1 MPKLLK
7 QKFAATTTTPT
18 AADADACCPW
28 RGEGVSN
35 CPTEY
40 TDYSTGSCD
49 SAMDKYCMTQDV
61 ELDEFFKPRKT
72 SSGETI
78 YTAPNLFRSGDRC
91 KEWMRYRKQGSATDT
106 FDKVCMNTTNK
117 VFLDKAKT
125 KVGYAIDL
133 PECACIKARENLAK
147 SGKYATV
154 APECVLTSCVLQK
167 GDGWS
172 TYDQSINTCN
182 VTYCEM
188 NLKDVGIAAGDSV
201 DPSFTVKQSCGTTQP
216 PPSDPNVKP
225 PVSNVEDV
233 SPPSSSSGS
242 GDSSDSSGSDGTN
255 IGMAIGISV
264 GIAVLVLVIAFFVM
278 RARRNV
284 SFGRRMF
291 TRVPR
296 RA

>member
-1 MPKLLK
+1 MFGKLK
-7 QKFAATTTTPT
+7 QKFAATT
-18 AADADACCPW
+18 ADADTCCPW

-40 TDYSTGSCD
+40 TDYSSGSCD
-49 SAMDKYCMTQDV
+49 TAMEKYCLTQDV
-61 ELDEFFKPRKT
+61 ELDESFNPRKN

-78 YTAPNLFRSGDRC
+78 YTAPNLFRSDMC
-91 KEWMRYRKQGSATDT
+91 SEWMRIRKQGTATST
-106 FDKVCMNTTNK
+106 FEKVCANTNNK
-117 VFLDKAKT
+117 VFLDQAKT
-125 KVGYAIDL
+125 KVGYAMDL
-133 PECACIKARENLAK
+133 PECACIKARENLAT
-147 SGKYATV
+147 SSRYATV
-154 APECVLTSCVLQK
+154 APECVLTSCVLQRAK
-167 GDGWS
+167 GWS

-201 DPSFTVKQSCGTTQP
+201 DPSFSVKQSCGATQP